1 MPREKYSKKNE
12 KILSKNDDLK
22 SLPEKKIKKGVV
34 GNSVS
39 GVTMQSADSGVMVGR
54 SKRTYETGSVNA

>member
-1 MPREKYSKKNE
+1 MSRKDDNKKN
-12 KILSKNDDLK
+12 LSKNDELNNL
-22 SLPEKKIKKGVV
+22 SEKKIKKGVV